1 MVHPKNRH
9 SHLEGGVDLRRKL
22 IIGGALAALLALGG
36 VAYAATALNKYGA
49 TIKFSSSKPGTAA
62 KPVPLTYTETLTA
75 SNVDS
80 SKVAAPL
87 VDIKTTIYG
96 MTSNLKDF
104 KTCSISTIS
113 TGPKYNEACPKGSE
127 VGVGTVNSEL
137 GTDTLSKTT
146 AVACNPDLAVYNGG
160 GNKEFYFFTAPSPT
174 SCHGL
179 TTGQTAPYVGTVSK
193 SGKNLVINVPLPPDV
208 STKVANIPG
217 EYGSL
222 IKETIKVTALS
233 TKVKGKTVYSQ
244 DSVAC
249 SGSKRPYSVAFTAVE
264 NTSSPKVTQTV
275 KGSAKC

>member
-1 MVHPKNRH
+1 
-9 SHLEGGVDLRRKL
+9 LRRKL

-36 VAYAATALNKYGA
+36 VAYAASAINKYGA
-49 TIKFSSSKPGTAA
+49 TIKFSSSKPGSSA

-87 VDIKTTIYG
+87 VNIKTTIYG

-104 KTCSISTIS
+104 KTCPEKTIEK
-113 TGPKYNEACPKGSE
+113 GPKYNAACPKGSE
-127 VGVGTVNSEL
+127 VAAGFVNSEL
-137 GTDTLSKTT
+137 GSSTLSKSA

-160 GNKEFYFFTAPSPT
+160 GGKEFYFFTAPSPT

-179 TTGQTAPYVGTVSK
+179 TTGATLPYTGTVSQ

-208 STKVANIPG
+208 STKVANLSG

-222 IKETIKVTALS
+222 IKESIKVTALS
-233 TKVKGKTVYSQ
+233 TKVHGKTVYSQ
-244 DSVAC
+244 QSVAC